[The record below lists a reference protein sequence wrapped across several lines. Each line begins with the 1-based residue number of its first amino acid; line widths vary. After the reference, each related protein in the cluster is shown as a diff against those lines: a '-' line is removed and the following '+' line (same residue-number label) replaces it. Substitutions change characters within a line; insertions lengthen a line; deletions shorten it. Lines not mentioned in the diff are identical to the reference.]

1 MGVAPIL
8 PIYSS
13 GILPKHVF
21 PGAIHRI
28 KRYSYYPIIPGLSL
42 LTGANGSSAAEK
54 PPKYEHIWETWLL
67 SDLPLSRLCKIIQ
80 DVYAA
85 CIYWIRCQWLFILVY
100 NSTSYCNI
108 LLSFGAAKLHRQF
121 GSCEFKM
128 IHTTDFA
135 SSILHDV
142 IIRYLT
148 EYWKLWNTCI
158 IFHFLV
164 LQNQWT
170 EPGSRQVDSLEG
182 FCGAILSPW

>member
-1 MGVAPIL
+1 MCFLVQSTELNSIVIIRLYRVWAYWQVPMAAVLLRSL
-8 PIYSS
+8 PNMRTYGKPDYCLIY
-13 GILPKHVF
+13 HF
-21 PGAIHRI
+21 RDC
-28 KRYSYYPIIPGLSL
+28 
-42 LTGANGSSAAEK
+42 E
-54 PPKYEHIWETWLL
+54 
-67 SDLPLSRLCKIIQ
+67 IIQ

-108 LLSFGAAKLHRQF
+108 LLSFGAAKFHRQF
-121 GSCEFKM
+121 SSCEFKM
-128 IHTTDFA
+128 IHITDFA
-135 SSILHDV
+135 ASRLHDV
-142 IIRYLT
+142 TIRYLT

-170 EPGSRQVDSLEG
+170 EPGSWQVDSLED